1 MARLVICRAPSHH
14 IPSVNRNTSTVF
26 FGKVRPHICM
36 VDSPSN
42 VFSSRNPI
50 VSSDVSCVRGQ
61 RWDTGPAATTR
72 GYSSRGR
79 THTQAGGHNLVRVGC
94 CVRVGS
100 MCGLRYRWQPTD
112 AAGASSGKRMRE
124 LPHNLPQKHR
134 RSTKGDFVM
143 IR

>member
-50 VSSDVSCVRGQ
+50 VSSGGELRS
-61 RWDTGPAATTR
+61 GPKM
-72 GYSSRGR
+72 
-79 THTQAGGHNLVRVGC
+79 GHR
-94 CVRVGS
+94 
-100 MCGLRYRWQPTD
+100 
-112 AAGASSGKRMRE
+112 ASSHYLG
-124 LPHNLPQKHR
+124 PQQPGAHTHR
-134 RSTKGDFVM
+134 REDTT
-143 IR
+143 